1 MVAYPEARA
10 AFARLARGGRS
21 PPPQH
26 DRRVRR
32 LDRDWEDYL
41 RVELTPEVVRG
52 AGGLAEI
59 HALRGFDS
67 IHLASALWL
76 KQRTAAALQFGAFDR
91 RLHAAAGHAGMMV
104 YPRRIRRAG

>member
-1 MVAYPEARA
+1 MVAYAEARA
-10 AFARLARGGRS
+10 AFARLARSARS
-21 PPPQH
+21 PRRQH
-26 DRRVRR
+26 ERRVQR

-41 RVELTPEVVRG
+41 RVELTPHVVRS

-76 KQRTAAALQFGAFDR
+76 KDRTATALQFGVFDP
-91 RLHAAAGHAGMMV
+91 RLRAAAVQAGMIT
-104 YPRRIRRAG
+104 YPRRASA